1 MKKNLSQTETG
12 KKSFIRLLEL
22 VKAMPDDPA
31 ASQLENFL
39 IDVLNVYEKHQVDGH
54 VSWENNTA
62 PKDN

>member
-22 VKAMPDDPA
+22 VKATPDDPA

-39 IDVLNVYEKHQVDGH
+39 IDVLNVYEKHKVDGH
-54 VSWENNTA
+54 VSWEDSSA
-62 PKDN
+62 LKHD